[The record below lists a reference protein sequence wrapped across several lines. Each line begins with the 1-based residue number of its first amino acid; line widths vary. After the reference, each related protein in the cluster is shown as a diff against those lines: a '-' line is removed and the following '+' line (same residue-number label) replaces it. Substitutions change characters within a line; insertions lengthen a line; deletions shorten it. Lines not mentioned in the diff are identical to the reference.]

1 MINWI
6 NELVDKDG
14 VRLGGNNVKLSV
26 DNSVSSSNS
35 TIDPMYN
42 PTNGRQLKNATALQ
56 RQQGYRKSPY
66 SLVPMP
72 TMTPG
77 KDPSIDYMD
86 DEEELSNPK
95 KRLEDKSKQKME
107 EYVEDIVTKKFPK
120 DVLNKVKSTDDIRR
134 NGVPDVE
141 VIAQENPVLVRK
153 VKNLIDII
161 EKNQATGEQKGM
173 ILNYLINNIGMVDI
187 PSEFKQEMLKKL
199 R

>member
-26 DNSVSSSNS
+26 DNSVSASNS

-86 DEEELSNPK
+86 DEQELSNPK

-120 DVLNKVKSTDDIRR
+120 DVLNKIKSTDDIRR
-134 NGVPDVE
+134 NGVPDIE
-141 VIAQENPVLVRK
+141 VISQENPILVRK
-153 VKNLIDII
+153 VKNLIDVVS
-161 EKNQATGEQKGM
+161 KNQATGEQKGM
-173 ILNYLINNIGMVDI
+173 ILNYLINNIGTVDI
-187 PSEFKQEMLKKL
+187 PAEFKQEMLKKL

>member
-120 DVLNKVKSTDDIRR
+120 DVLNKVKSTDDIHR

>member
-26 DNSVSSSNS
+26 DNSVSASNS

-42 PTNGRQLKNATALQ
+42 PKSGRQLKNATAQQ

-66 SLVPMP
+66 SLVPLP

-77 KDPSIDYMD
+77 RDPSIDYMD

-95 KRLEDKSKQKME
+95 KGLEDKSKQKME
-107 EYVEDIVTKKFPK
+107 EYVEDIVTKKFSK
-120 DVLNKVKSTDDIRR
+120 DVLSKVKSSDDIRR

-153 VKNLIDII
+153 VKNLIDVI

-173 ILNYLINNIGMVDI
+173 ILNYLINNIGMVDV
-187 PSEFKQEMLKKL
+187 PSEFKQEMAKKL